1 MSKDLTEF
9 YISINNHIE
18 YHNDGK
24 KELKYDKLTRG
35 LAGKTVCVTTCLNYF
50 KVPFDSYHYTHSKSN
65 VQAYKNVLRRH
76 WSVRSRKSEFKVSKF
91 PTMTQLRSMMKKS
104 NYTDNDKFIV
114 SGFQSKSAH
123 LMVLNGNGETII
135 DTAKG
140 KKWRIRDVA
149 IVEAK

>member
-1 MSKDLTEF
+1 MSKDLTAF
-9 YISINNHIE
+9 YKTLYDHID
-18 YHNDGK
+18 HNGG
-24 KELKYDKLTRG
+24 R
-35 LAGKTVCVTTCLNYF
+35 KTVCVTTCLNYF
-50 KVPFDSYHYTHSKSN
+50 KVPFDSYHYTSSGSN
-65 VQAYKNVLRRH
+65 IQAYKNVLRRH

-104 NYTDNDKFIV
+104 NYTDKDKFIV

-123 LMVLNGNGETII
+123 LMVLDGNGETII

-140 KKWRIRDVA
+140 MKWRIRDVA